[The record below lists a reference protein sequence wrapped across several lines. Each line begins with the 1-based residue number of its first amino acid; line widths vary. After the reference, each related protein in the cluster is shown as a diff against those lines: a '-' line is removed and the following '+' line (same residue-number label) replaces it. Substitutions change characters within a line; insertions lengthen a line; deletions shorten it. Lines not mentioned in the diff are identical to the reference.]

1 MDFWSVTAFQALLRC
16 SRSLN
21 LSDNDAC
28 CGPGAE
34 GMNPIVRAEMK
45 RAALVQLARGEP
57 PQKLQAVVDFISST
71 LLRSHPEQHISGQ
84 PVAKAWDRVPA
95 PRPRLNL
102 PSTQLSCSPA
112 HSLDLQLLR
121 VIWHLIEEKTLFV
134 VWRDKWGNNYIFNQ
148 ADSFSIIG
156 MATRG
161 VLI

>member
-84 PVAKAWDRVPA
+84 PVAKAWDRVPP
-95 PRPRLNL
+95 PRPTSPP
-102 PSTQLSCSPA
+102 PSCPA
-112 HSLDLQLLR
+112 PQRPALIYNYYASFGIWLKKKRCLLFEGTNGE
-121 VIWHLIEEKTLFV
+121 IITFLIRPILF
-134 VWRDKWGNNYIFNQ
+134 Q
-148 ADSFSIIG
+148 S
-156 MATRG
+156 
-161 VLI
+161 